1 MSVAN
6 HLGEDAG
13 HLALRRDVYSGLQ
26 KTPKSLPP
34 KWFYDTVGSEL
45 FDQITRLPEYYP
57 TRAEAEILRARSA
70 EVASACRA
78 DTLVELGSGTSEKTR
93 MLLDALRHRGS
104 LRRFVPFDVD
114 ASVLSATATAIQREY
129 SGVEINAVCGD
140 FEEHLTEIPRGGRR
154 LFVFLGSTIGNLTP
168 GPRAQFLTALAG
180 VMRPGDSLLL
190 GTDLVKDA
198 ARLVRAYDDPG
209 GVTAQFNRNVLAV
222 INRELEA
229 DFDVDAF
236 QHVARWNSAEERI
249 EMWLRADGRQR
260 VRVGAL
266 DLTVDFDAGEEM
278 LTEVSCKFRPQAVG
292 AELAAAGLHRIR
304 WWTDEAGDFGPVAG
318 RQVSRAGD
326 DAGRSDEEK
335 RRKQPRRRFAGRP
348 MAGSAP
354 ARRGATPGQRGL
366 FAPEFRQ
373 IDLVQHARQRPRLAV
388 MSRLRPPPPCSTPA
402 CCGRRM
408 SPARRRGG
416 VHHRLAHARICC
428 WAAGLGRTGRW
439 LACPASAW
447 RCRPWLPRASVTNS
461 AGRQGSAR
469 RRGLHVGRRPA
480 RPSAPDRG
488 GQPPWRRT
496 AAGDGGALCRGGIVR
511 GCRAGP
517 GPRGLCGGCRPYAS
531 SRKWI
536 AGPRGVGV
544 LAVRPELMERLRARL
559 PAPDWMP
566 PLTVA
571 QQLGFGE
578 ANVAARVGFSVALG
592 EHLACGPQAIRA
604 RLAEL
609 GDIARTVLADVSGW
623 RVVEAVDEP
632 SAITTLAPID
642 GADPAAVR
650 VWFPERRIV
659 TTYAGVER
667 APLELPA
674 PVLRISPHV
683 DNTADDLDAFAEALV
698 AATAAT
704 SGER

>member
-1 MSVAN
+1 MRVSVAN

-278 LTEVSCKFRPQAVG
+278 LTEAMRRSGANSPAGDSLADRWRAARPPVAGLHLDSAACSRQSFAALDAAAQHARHEAEVGGYVAAEAAAAVLDAGRAAVAALSGLPDAEVVFTTGSLHALDLLLGSWPGENRTLACLPGEYGPNLAVMAAHGFDVRPLPTLQDGRVALDDAAFMLADDPPDLVHLTVVASHRGVAQPLAMVAQLCTELKLPLVVDAAQGLGHVDCAVG
-292 AELAAAGLHRIR
+292 A
-304 WWTDEAGDFGPVAG
+304 D
-318 RQVSRAGD
+318 
-326 DAGRSDEEK
+326 
-335 RRKQPRRRFAGRP
+335 
-348 MAGSAP
+348 
-354 ARRGATPGQRGL
+354 
-366 FAPEFRQ
+366 
-373 IDLVQHARQRPRLAV
+373 
-388 MSRLRPPPPCSTPA
+388 
-402 CCGRRM
+402 
-408 SPARRRGG
+408 
-416 VHHRLAHARICC
+416 
-428 WAAGLGRTGRW
+428 
-439 LACPASAW
+439 
-447 RCRPWLPRASVTNS
+447 VT
-461 AGRQGSAR
+461 
-469 RRGLHVGRRPA
+469 
-480 RPSAPDRG
+480 
-488 GQPPWRRT
+488 
-496 AAGDGGALCRGGIVR
+496 
-511 GCRAGP
+511 
-517 GPRGLCGGCRPYAS
+517 YAS

-650 VWFPERRIV
+650 AWLLSQRRIV